1 MANSLISRLTGKF
14 KKQPDTV
21 PTPDLSRVTGVQ
33 VEPEPGFPAAVKT
46 RPIAK
51 PETIDVSVWLNAD
64 LDRLS
69 SSWSELLQ
77 SPDDSTARS
86 EFDLAIHNLYGA
98 SGAYGGGALTRLS
111 GSLQSL
117 VKHSEHIT
125 EDAALINLHVQ
136 ACRAA
141 ALGSE
146 ATSED
151 IANAVC
157 DALEQQVEKIGA
169 PA

>member
-1 MANSLISRLTGKF
+1 
-14 KKQPDTV
+14 
-21 PTPDLSRVTGVQ
+21 
-33 VEPEPGFPAAVKT
+33 VEAEPGFPAAVKT

-51 PETIDVSVWLNAD
+51 HETIDIGIWLTAD
-64 LDRLS
+64 LERLS
-69 SSWSELLQ
+69 STWSGLLQ
-77 SPDDSTARS
+77 SPDDSNARG
-86 EFDLAIHNLYGA
+86 EFERAIHNLYGA

-111 GSLQSL
+111 GSLQNL

-141 ALGSE
+141 ALGSDNTGE
-146 ATSED
+146 G

-157 DALEQQVEKIGA
+157 DALERQVEIISTTV
-169 PA
+169 